1 MRLFSNIV
9 QNIREINHRYEKPQ
23 IEMTPFVKLC
33 LLVLRL
39 YLLGLVGLLIFKFI
53 TTWKG

>member
-9 QNIREINHRYEKPQ
+9 QNMREINHRYEKPQ